1 MIQISL
7 YCRLTLKPRPSKAEK
22 KQPSFYTNPRAP
34 KSQPQNGT
42 MTIVM
47 TDIMESHDN
56 ETYEEPE
63 DEVQEVPIHA
73 GFNLVDSKSAVS
85 SIRICSLIDNLQ

>member
-1 MIQISL
+1 
-7 YCRLTLKPRPSKAEK
+7 
-22 KQPSFYTNPRAP
+22 
-34 KSQPQNGT
+34 
-42 MTIVM
+42 M